1 MASKV
6 IYTVEA
12 LKDMRK
18 LPAKTRQRIL
28 DKVKRYAEAPAD
40 ITVKRLK
47 NSRYLRLRI
56 GDYRVVF
63 AEGEGKVTVVFVDHR
78 RNIYRRLK

>member
-28 DKVKRYAEAPAD
+28 DKVKQYAEAPAD

-47 NSRYLRLRI
+47 NTRYLRLRI

-63 AEGEGKVTVVFVDHR
+63 AEGEGKVTVAFVDHR